1 MTEITVNGMTC
12 TSCATHVKDALEKIP
27 GVNAAVVSYPESRAQ
42 VMADT
47 AVSHNQLLAAIA
59 ALGYQGSIRVG
70 DFKDEPKIR
79 DALEGAGLHIA
90 IIGSGG
96 AAMAAALKAV
106 EQGATV
112 TLIERG
118 TIGGTCVNIGC
129 VPSKIMIRAA
139 HIAHLRRES
148 PFDGG
153 IAATVPAIDRSKL
166 LAQQQARVDEL
177 RHAKYEGI
185 LDGNPAITVLHG
197 EARFK
202 DDQSLVVRLN
212 EGGEREVTFDRCLVA
227 TGASPAVP
235 PIPGL
240 KESPYWTSTE
250 ALVSDTIPARLA
262 VIGSSVVALELAQAF
277 ARLGSQVT
285 ILARSTLFF
294 REDPAIGE
302 AVTAAFRAEGIE
314 VLEHTQASQV
324 AHVNGEFVL
333 TTGHGELRADKL
345 LVATGR
351 APNTRSLALDAA
363 GVTVNAQGA
372 IVIDQGMRTSNP
384 NIYAAGDCTDQP
396 QFVYVAA
403 AAGTRAAINMT
414 GGDAALNL
422 TAMPAVV
429 FTDPQVATVGYSEAE
444 AHHDGIETDS
454 RTLTLDNVPR
464 ALANF
469 DTRGFIKL
477 VIEEGSGRLIGVQA
491 VAPEAGELIQTAVLA
506 IRNRMTVQELADQLF
521 PYLTMVEGLKLAA
534 QTPLGEICRYRVCRV
549 MPSSRHRS
557 PTLVSGCPIAAIAR
571 RSLAA
576 VILNGRPPFRPRA
589 RADAKPAMVRSAIN
603 SRSNSA
609 NAAKM
614 PKTSLPAAVV
624 VSMAAPWPVNTLR
637 PMPRAVRSCT
647 VLMRWRKSR
656 PSRSSF
662 HTTSVSPGRSA
673 FRQLTK
679 PGRSS
684 RLPDAWSS

>member
-1 MTEITVNGMTC
+1 MTTIKITGMTC
-12 TSCATHVKDALEKIP
+12 DSCATHVKEALEKVP
-27 GVNAAVVSYPESRAQ
+27 GVQSADVSYTKGSAKLAVEAGISPDALTAAVAG
-42 VMADT
+42 
-47 AVSHNQLLAAIA
+47 
-59 ALGYQGSIRVG
+59 LGYRATLADAPVPPVGGGLLGKMREWLGSG
-70 DFKDEPKIR
+70 DKAGGD
-79 DALEGAGLHIA
+79 GGGLHIA
-90 IIGSGG
+90 VIGSGG

-106 EQGATV
+106 EQGAHV

-118 TIGGTCVNIGC
+118 TIGGTCVNVGC

-153 IAATVPAIDRSKL
+153 MPPTPPTILRERL

-185 LDGNPAITVLHG
+185 LDDNPAISVLHG

-202 DDQSLVVRLN
+202 DAHSLTVQLN
-212 EGGEREVTFDRCLVA
+212 GGGERVLAFDRCLIA

-240 KESPYWTSTE
+240 KDTPYWTSTE
-250 ALVSDTIPARLA
+250 ALVSDTIPERLA

-277 ARLGSQVT
+277 ARLGSKVT

-302 AVTAAFRAEGIE
+302 AITAAFRAEGIE

-324 AHVNGEFVL
+324 AHEGGEFVL
-333 TTGHGELRADKL
+333 TTAHGELRADKL

-351 APNTRSLALDAA
+351 SPNTRSLALDAA
-363 GVTVNAQGA
+363 GVALNLQGA
-372 IVIDQGMRTSNP
+372 IVIDVGMRTSTP
-384 NIYAAGDCTDQP
+384 DIYAAGDCTDQP

-422 TAMPAVV
+422 AAMPAVV

-444 AHHDGIETDS
+444 AQHDGIETDS

-534 QTPLGEICRYRVCRV
+534 QTFNKDVKQL
-549 MPSSRHRS
+549 
-557 PTLVSGCPIAAIAR
+557 
-571 RSLAA
+571 
-576 VILNGRPPFRPRA
+576 
-589 RADAKPAMVRSAIN
+589 
-603 SRSNSA
+603 
-609 NAAKM
+609 
-614 PKTSLPAAVV
+614 
-624 VSMAAPWPVNTLR
+624 
-637 PMPRAVRSCT
+637 SCCA
-647 VLMRWRKSR
+647 
-656 PSRSSF
+656 
-662 HTTSVSPGRSA
+662 G
-673 FRQLTK
+673 
-679 PGRSS
+679 
-684 RLPDAWSS
+684 

>member
-1 MTEITVNGMTC
+1 MTTRKITGMTC
-12 TSCATHVKDALEKIP
+12 DSCVVHVKEALEKVP
-27 GVNAAVVSYPESRAQ
+27 GVQSAEVSYAKGSARLAIEAGTSPDTLTAAVAG
-42 VMADT
+42 
-47 AVSHNQLLAAIA
+47 
-59 ALGYQGSIRVG
+59 LGYRATLADAPVAPAGGGLLGKVREWLGSDDKAGG
-70 DFKDEPKIR
+70 D
-79 DALEGAGLHIA
+79 AGKLHIA
-90 IIGSGG
+90 VIGSGG

-106 EQGATV
+106 EQGAHV

-118 TIGGTCVNIGC
+118 TIGGTCVNVGC

-139 HIAHLRRES
+139 HVAHLRRES

-153 IAATVPAIDRSKL
+153 MPPTPPTILRERL

-185 LDGNPAITVLHG
+185 LDGNPAITALHG

-202 DDQSLVVRLN
+202 DGQSLVVRLN
-212 EGGEREVTFDRCLVA
+212 DGNERAVAFDRCLVA
-227 TGASPAVP
+227 TGASPAMP

-240 KESPYWTSTE
+240 KDSPYWTSTE
-250 ALVSDTIPARLA
+250 ALVSDTMPERLA

-294 REDPAIGE
+294 REDPAIGD
-302 AVTAAFRAEGIE
+302 AITAAFRAEGIE

-324 AHVNGEFVL
+324 AHEGGEFVL
-333 TTGHGELRADKL
+333 TTGHGEIRVDKL

-351 APNTRSLALDAA
+351 APNTRNLNLEAA
-363 GVTVNAQGA
+363 GVAVNAQGA
-372 IVIDQGMRTSNP
+372 IVIDQGMHTSSP

-414 GGDAALNL
+414 GGEATLDL

-477 VIEEGSGRLIGVQA
+477 VVEEGSGRLIGVQA
-491 VAPEAGELIQTAVLA
+491 VAPEAGELIQTAALA

-534 QTPLGEICRYRVCRV
+534 QTFNKDVKQL
-549 MPSSRHRS
+549 
-557 PTLVSGCPIAAIAR
+557 
-571 RSLAA
+571 
-576 VILNGRPPFRPRA
+576 
-589 RADAKPAMVRSAIN
+589 
-603 SRSNSA
+603 
-609 NAAKM
+609 
-614 PKTSLPAAVV
+614 
-624 VSMAAPWPVNTLR
+624 
-637 PMPRAVRSCT
+637 SCCA
-647 VLMRWRKSR
+647 
-656 PSRSSF
+656 
-662 HTTSVSPGRSA
+662 G
-673 FRQLTK
+673 
-679 PGRSS
+679 
-684 RLPDAWSS
+684 